1 MDTMNYELPTC
12 SISFLCFFSLLIA
25 LYLIFLLYIP
35 PIPPPLFFASHFSL
49 SRKVKVKAYQFCYI
63 SQLIREKKIILN

>member
-1 MDTMNYELPTC
+1 MDTMNYKLPTC

-35 PIPPPLFFASHFSL
+35 PTPFFFATHFSL

>member
-1 MDTMNYELPTC
+1 MNYELPTC
-12 SISFLCFFSLLIA
+12 SICFLCFFSLLIA
-25 LYLIFLLYIP
+25 LYLIFLPYI
-35 PIPPPLFFASHFSL
+35 PPLFFASHFSL